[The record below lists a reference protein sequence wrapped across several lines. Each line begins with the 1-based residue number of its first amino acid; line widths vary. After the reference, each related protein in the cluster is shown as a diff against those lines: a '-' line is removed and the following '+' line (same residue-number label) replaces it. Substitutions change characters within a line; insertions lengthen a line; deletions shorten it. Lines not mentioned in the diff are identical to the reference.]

1 MTKANEWS
9 VCQRTNCWIPDGEL
23 YWQWLVVCLCA
34 TKYFTDKREPGK
46 ESFLSHHQINS
57 IWKQRHMLLK
67 ESQRNKKY
75 RVRNFT
81 EIYLSR
87 GEAHNEWS
95 DIINGHHKA
104 SNLTQQKFILL
115 NCEWRLGCQ
124 EYGAPSQGSRTESFL
139 VFSWFVWWSSTVD
152 IQCLLP
158 SLSGYPAVVHVSP
171 DLLLLPDTD
180 TVAETGRLFNH

>member
-1 MTKANEWS
+1 MVSGLFMCYQVLDRREGTRE
-9 VCQRTNCWIPDGEL
+9 GE
-23 YWQWLVVCLCA
+23 
-34 TKYFTDKREPGK
+34 FPEPPPK
-46 ESFLSHHQINS
+46 
-57 IWKQRHMLLK
+57 IWKQRRVLLK

-87 GEAHNEWS
+87 GEAHNKWS